1 MSIELSSLG
10 RVRIAI
16 ESGTAN
22 YAVDQ
27 SGSPSN
33 FIDLP
38 VIEGTFAPSRKEEK
52 LDPMTLQTMLD
63 DHDEKVRGPKSCDVA
78 FSTILAGTG
87 TALPG
92 GVAAVTTATWALGRL
107 LQTIMGGSILTPS
120 TASLTTVSTGST
132 STVIRFP
139 LGTFASGMFTTG
151 GPIGVTISGR
161 VEVREIS
168 AMAANPGA
176 IGFDTVTVPVAFSA
190 APSSGASAYTGYTF
204 WLSENPVD
212 SLQILADGM
221 EDTDKFVYAGLQG
234 GFDLDVSTGQFPKLS
249 VKLAGSSWTKRSS
262 AAIAAGSITNFSPAI
277 ITDCEF
283 IVGTVGSTTRNLV
296 HCTGETWTPGIEYL
310 DVKSSTAS
318 STVLRKRRNR
328 GRAIAGKFTTYRDGS
343 SFDFEAADSAR
354 TDLYLLKQLGSTPG
368 SIVTLVAPTVQCVT
382 TNNAD
387 AGGIAGVSVD
397 WEGRNSTV
405 FSTPTAGTYR
415 SSAFKVFVL

>member
-22 YAVDQ
+22 FAVDQ
-27 SGSPSN
+27 SASPSN

-38 VIEGTFAPSRKEEK
+38 VMEGTFAPSRKEEK
-52 LDPMTLQTMLD
+52 LDPMTLQTMVD
-63 DHDEKVRGPKSCDVA
+63 DHEEKVRGPKSCDVN

-87 TALPG
+87 VALPG
-92 GVAAVTTATWALGRL
+92 GVAAASTTTWALGRL

-120 TASLTTVSTGST
+120 TASLTTVSAGST

-139 LGTFASGMFTTG
+139 IGTYASGMFTSG
-151 GPIGVTISGR
+151 GPIGLTINGR

-168 AMAANPGA
+168 ATASNPGS
-176 IGFDTVTVPVAFSA
+176 IGFDTVTVPLAFSA
-190 APSSGASAYTGYTF
+190 SPSTGASAYTGYTF

-234 GFDLDVSTGQFPKLS
+234 GFDLDVTTGQFPKLS
-249 VKLAGSSWTKRSS
+249 AKLNGPYWAKRSS
-262 AAIAAGSITNFSPAI
+262 ASIAAGSVSLFSPAL

-296 HCTGETWTPGIEYL
+296 HCTNETWTPGIEYI

-318 STVLRKRRNR
+318 STVLRKKRNR

-343 SFDFEAADSAR
+343 SFDFEAADSGK
-354 TDLYLLKQLGSTPG
+354 TDLYLLKQLGSTAG

-387 AGGIAGVSVD
+387 ASGVAGVEVE

-405 FSTPTAGTYR
+405 FGTPTAGTYR
-415 SSAFKVFVL
+415 SSAFKIFIL

>member
-38 VIEGTFAPSRKEEK
+38 VVEGTFAPSRKEEK

-87 TALPG
+87 TAYTG
-92 GVAAVTTATWALGRL
+92 GVAYPTTSNWALARL
-107 LQTIMGGSILTPS
+107 LQTVMGGTMLTPTVTS
-120 TASLTTVSTGST
+120 TCLVTAGSTTTVINVTAGH
-132 STVIRFP
+132 
-139 LGTFASGMFTTG
+139 GTDGTFTTG
-151 GPIGVTISGR
+151 GPIGVVINGR
-161 VEVREIS
+161 VEVREVLS
-168 AMAANPGA
+168 LAANA
-176 IGFDTVTVPVAFSA
+176 VTVGLAFSA
-190 APSSGASAYTGYTF
+190 APTAGAAVYAGLTF

-234 GFDLDVSTGQFPKLS
+234 GFDLDVSTGQFPKLG

>member
-22 YAVDQ
+22 FAVDQ
-27 SGSPSN
+27 SASPSN

-38 VIEGTFAPSRKEEK
+38 VMEGTFAPSRKEEK
-52 LDPMTLQTMLD
+52 LDPMTLQTMVD
-63 DHDEKVRGPKSCDVA
+63 DHEEKVRGPKSCDVN

-87 TALPG
+87 TAYTG
-92 GVAAVTTATWALGRL
+92 GVAYPTTTTWALGRL
-107 LQTIMGGSILTPS
+107 LQTIMGGSILTPTVTS
-120 TASLTTVSTGST
+120 TCLVTAGST
-132 STVIRFP
+132 STVVNVTAGH
-139 LGTFASGMFTTG
+139 GTDGTFTTG
-151 GPIGVTISGR
+151 GPIGVLINGR
-161 VEVREIS
+161 VEVREVLSLS
-168 AMAANPGA
+168 ANS
-176 IGFDTVTVPVAFSA
+176 VTVNLAFST
-190 APSSGASAYTGYTF
+190 APSNGAAVYSGLTF

-234 GFDLDVSTGQFPKLS
+234 GFDLDVTTGQFPKLS
-249 VKLAGSSWTKRSS
+249 AKLNGPYWAKRSS
-262 AAIAAGSITNFSPAI
+262 ASIAAGSVSLFSPAL

-296 HCTGETWTPGIEYL
+296 HCTNETWTPGIEYI

-318 STVLRKRRNR
+318 STVLRKKRNR

-343 SFDFEAADSAR
+343 SFDFEAADSGK
-354 TDLYLLKQLGSTPG
+354 TDLYLLKQLGSTAG

-387 AGGIAGVSVD
+387 ASGVAGVEVE

-405 FSTPTAGTYR
+405 FGTPTAGTYR
-415 SSAFKVFVL
+415 SSAFKIFIL

>member
-16 ESGTAN
+16 ESGTSA

-27 SGSPSN
+27 SASPAN

-38 VIEGTFAPSRKEEK
+38 VMEGTLAPSRKEEK

-63 DHDEKVRGPKSCDVA
+63 DHDEKVRGPKSCEVN

-87 TALPG
+87 VAYTG
-92 GVAAVTTATWALGRL
+92 GVAFASTTTWALGRL
-107 LQTIMGGSILTPS
+107 LQTIMGGSILTPA
-120 TASLTTVSTGST
+120 TT
-132 STVIRFP
+132 STV
-139 LGTFASGMFTTG
+139 LATAGSTTTTVNVTAGHGTDGTFTTG
-151 GPIGVTISGR
+151 GPIGVVINGR
-161 VEVREIS
+161 VEVREVLS
-168 AMAANPGA
+168 TTANS
-176 IGFDTVTVPVAFSA
+176 VTVPLAFSA
-190 APSSGASAYTGYTF
+190 APSAGAAVYTGYTF

-212 SLQILADGM
+212 SLQLLVDGM
-221 EDTDKFVYAGLQG
+221 EDSDKFVYAGLQG
-234 GFDLDVSTGQFPKLS
+234 GFDLDVTTGQFPKLS
-249 VKLAGSSWTKRSS
+249 VKLSGSSWTKRSS
-262 AAIAAGSITNFSPAI
+262 APIAAGANTLFSPAI

-310 DVKSSTAS
+310 DVKSSTAA

-328 GRAIAGKFTTYRDGS
+328 GRAIAGKFTTYRDAS
-343 SFDFEAADSAR
+343 SFDFEAADSGK
-354 TDLYLLKQLGSTPG
+354 TDLYFQKQLGSTAG

-387 AGGIAGVSVD
+387 AGGIAGVDVE

-415 SSAFKVFVL
+415 SSAFKIFVL

>member
-22 YAVDQ
+22 FAVDQ
-27 SGSPSN
+27 SASPSN

-38 VIEGTFAPSRKEEK
+38 VMEGTFAPSRKEEK
-52 LDPMTLQTMLD
+52 LDPMTLQTMVD
-63 DHDEKVRGPKSCDVA
+63 DHEEKVRGPKSCDVN

-87 TALPG
+87 TAYTG
-92 GVAAVTTATWALGRL
+92 GVAYPTTATWALGRL
-107 LQTIMGGSILTPS
+107 LQTIMGGSILTPTVTS
-120 TASLTTVSTGST
+120 TCLVTAGSTTTTVNVTAGH
-132 STVIRFP
+132 
-139 LGTFASGMFTTG
+139 GTDGTFTTG
-151 GPIGVTISGR
+151 GPIGVVINGR
-161 VEVREIS
+161 VEVREVLS
-168 AMAANPGA
+168 LAANA
-176 IGFDTVTVPVAFSA
+176 VTVNLAFSA
-190 APSSGASAYTGYTF
+190 APSTGAAVYAGLTF

-212 SLQILADGM
+212 SLQVLADGM

-234 GFDLDVSTGQFPKLS
+234 GFDLDVTTGQFPKLS
-249 VKLAGSSWTKRSS
+249 AKLNGPYWAKRSS
-262 AAIAAGSITNFSPAI
+262 ASIAAGSVSLFSPAL

-296 HCTGETWTPGIEYL
+296 HCTNETWTPGIEYI

-318 STVLRKRRNR
+318 STVLRKKRNR

-343 SFDFEAADSAR
+343 SFDFEAADSGK
-354 TDLYLLKQLGSTPG
+354 TDLYLLKQLGSTAG

-387 AGGIAGVSVD
+387 ASGVAGVEVE

-405 FSTPTAGTYR
+405 FGTPTAGTYR
-415 SSAFKVFVL
+415 SSAFKIFIL